1 MEEETSCFSNL
12 NRRLLLGPKFIF
24 TAMAMI
30 YYGFYLYR
38 PTFLKQELKFTTAQ
52 YGYLSGM
59 MAAVS
64 FCFMAVWGYVADRT
78 GKPKQVLATVSIGTA
93 GAFSLFLVTSAE
105 KRVLNI
111 LLLAVFA
118 AFVSGFQ
125 AMCDDQVLR
134 LLSFTGQK
142 SLYGP
147 QRVWEALSFSVT
159 TRLLGFLIRRF
170 GLISIHIWM
179 PIAAAIFIVVVMI
192 CGTNRLDKDLED
204 SNAEQAKEAV
214 KTAEMSAVDV
224 SSTTNLI
231 IEEEERR
238 PLAILLSN
246 RHYIF
251 LLVGVF
257 LTGCARS
264 VMSNFLTLYLTEY
277 MGLDEEQA
285 ATAAISGV
293 ILEVFSLLGSA
304 FCIRTLGI
312 YWMLIVAQLAM
323 VLRAWVYVWM
333 APVKSNWWLVYLVEL
348 LKGLAFA
355 FTQTAGVRL
364 ANEVVPP
371 GLEATSQSLYTGM
384 YSQLPAVLVA
394 CLGGMVIERFG
405 ADRLFLGTA
414 VLATASLL
422 LFLVKYTVDGHI
434 TFKRR

>member
-1 MEEETSCFSNL
+1 MS
-12 NRRLLLGPKFIF
+12 
-24 TAMAMI
+24 MI

-118 AFVSGFQ
+118 AFNSGFQ

-179 PIAAAIFIVVVMI
+179 PIAASVFIIVVMI
-192 CGTNRLDKDLED
+192 FGTNKLDKDLEE
-204 SNAEQAKEAV
+204 SNAQSSSKEAL
-214 KTAEMSAVDV
+214 KTAEMSTVDV
-224 SSTTNLI
+224 SSTANLL
-231 IEEEERR
+231 IEDQRR
-238 PLAILLSN
+238 PLTILLSN

-251 LLVGVF
+251 LLIGVF

-293 ILEVFSLLGSA
+293 VLEVFSLLASA
-304 FCIRTLGI
+304 FCLRSLGI

-323 VLRAWVYVWM
+323 VVRAWVYVWM
-333 APVKSNWWLVYLVEL
+333 APVKSNWWLVYLIEL

-371 GLEATSQSLYTGM
+371 GLEATAQSLYTGM

-414 VLATASLL
+414 ILATASLL